1 MSKPP
6 LYETPDKPAMRDP
19 SDPMEGLEPWSESHA
34 HTLAA
39 EEGITLTDEHM
50 TLLHGLRELYRKNP
64 HFHAREALEC
74 MEDRTAPNGGKKHLY
89 ELFPK
94 GPVRQACH
102 IAGLPIPKDATN
114 ESFGSVM

>member
-6 LYETPDKPAMRDP
+6 LYETPDKPVMADP
-19 SDPMEGLEPWSESHA
+19 SDPMSDLEEWSESRA
-34 HTLAA
+34 HVLAT
-39 EEGITLTDEHM
+39 EEGITLSDEHM
-50 TLLHGLRELYRKNP
+50 ALLHGLRELYRKNP

-74 MEDRTAPNGGKKHLY
+74 MEDRTAANGGKKHLY

-94 GPVRQACH
+94 GPVRQACK
-102 IAGLPIPKDATN
+102 IAGLPVPADAKN